1 MLVEDKGNVQQTVVH
16 RELDNV
22 VRVKGPRLRLDDEI
36 EEEENYFLVQLLV
49 DVNGIRWKLVYLLP
63 LFARLPALK
72 AL

>member
-22 VRVKGPRLRLDDEI
+22 VRVKGPRLRLDNEV

-49 DVNGIRWKLVYLLP
+49 DVNRIRRKLVYLLP
-63 LFARLPALK
+63 LLARLPALK